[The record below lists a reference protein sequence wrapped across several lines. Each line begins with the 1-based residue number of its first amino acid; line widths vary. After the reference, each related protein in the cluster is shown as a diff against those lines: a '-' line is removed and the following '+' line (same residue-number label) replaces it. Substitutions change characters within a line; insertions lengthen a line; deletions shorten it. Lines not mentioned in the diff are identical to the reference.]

1 MAFLVCTME
10 KEGRQPF
17 CAWQIFL
24 HPLSGPCCNVPVLT
38 CLSISL
44 GRWTGKHQV
53 DPGSLLHR
61 ESFQHI
67 IVLGWFDAWCK
78 MQLNENM
85 EKELE

>member
-1 MAFLVCTME
+1 M
-10 KEGRQPF
+10 
-17 CAWQIFL
+17 
-24 HPLSGPCCNVPVLT
+24 
-38 CLSISL
+38 
-44 GRWTGKHQV
+44 
-53 DPGSLLHR
+53 LHR